1 MATIRPPSA
10 WRLGAFIFTRHDRS
24 GLASGGGATSDR
36 SAVSWQSLQSPLPRP
51 PVGGLPVHLLCSE
64 QRDRLKRPVIRH
76 RCHNRKCVNPEHLV
90 IGSQADNKRDEEE
103 YWSYEIDPTTSERG
117 VGEARTEP
125 SPEPP
130 VAGHQPGHFRAG
142 RRPRGVRAVIGSR
155 IGRVWLGW

>member
-1 MATIRPPSA
+1 MIVRGSRLVVAQRAIAQPSHGNPCKVRCRGHQWEA
-10 WRLGAFIFTRHDRS
+10 YRFIYCV
-24 GLASGGGATSDR
+24 LNKEIASSD
-36 SAVSWQSLQSPLPRP
+36 
-51 PVGGLPVHLLCSE
+51 H
-64 QRDRLKRPVIRH
+64 VIRH